1 MILPVGDDVPVW
13 LRPLA
18 KVNVFFSRVAMQ
30 FAGAL
35 LAAMVLMIL
44 AQVFYRYVLNDSLPW
59 TEEMAKFSMVWIAFL
74 VAPWVYREHLNVAIE
89 MFADAFPVRL
99 RQISEILIS
108 LLVILI
114 SALFFRESLVFWQG
128 GWSIQAASVPLS
140 LAWFYSCAP
149 FSFLMLC
156 SIGVEKLLYQCLDLF
171 SPTAEQN

>member
-1 MILPVGDDVPVW
+1 MPAMADTPGW

-18 KVNVFFSRVAMQ
+18 RVNLFFSRIAMQ
-30 FAGAL
+30 LAGAL

-74 VAPWVYREHLNVAIE
+74 VAPWVYREHLNVSIE
-89 MFADAFPVRL
+89 MFADAFPARL
-99 RQISEILIS
+99 RHISELLIS
-108 LLVILI
+108 VLVILI
-114 SALFFRESLVFWQG
+114 SGLFFRESLAFWQG
-128 GWSIQAASVPLS
+128 GWAIQAASVPVS

-156 SIGVEKLLYQCLDLF
+156 SIGVEKLIYQCIELF
-171 SPTAEQN
+171 APTQEPS